1 MKPIKHLLTPHRH
14 FFDAL
19 VLKNGMF
26 HVVSDFGE
34 GTRMKDIPDEVA
46 NLYKSRAHVKALDG
60 HHQKFLADLRQE
72 ALHRGLLEE
81 PHQPIFGRCQQK
93 KSPMMKIRRV

>member
-1 MKPIKHLLTPHRH
+1 MSALPPAMLCATSEPTDAQVLKHPRSRSTISWEKKLKPIKHLLTPHRH

-19 VLKNGMF
+19 VLKNGTF

-60 HHQKFLADLRQE
+60 TSSE
-72 ALHRGLLEE
+72 V
-81 PHQPIFGRCQQK
+81 FG
-93 KSPMMKIRRV
+93 